1 MRQLMKAI
9 AATAIGAATLLTVQ
23 PASAQV
29 GIDVGVPGVGVR
41 IGEPRYRDRE
51 VYREREDRV
60 RVYDDN
66 RGDCRTVTVR
76 RERDD
81 GTIVTRQERRCD

>member
-1 MRQLMKAI
+1 MRQLMTTFV
-9 AATAIGAATLLTVQ
+9 AAAIGAATFLTVQ

-29 GIDVGVPGVGVR
+29 GIDVGVPGAGVR
-41 IGEPRYRDRE
+41 IGEPRYRD
-51 VYREREDRV
+51 REDRV

-81 GTIVTRQERRCD
+81 GSVVTRRERRCD

>member
-1 MRQLMKAI
+1 MRKLMTTI
-9 AATAIGAATLLTVQ
+9 AAAAIGAATLLTVQ

-29 GIDVGVPGVGVR
+29 GIELGGPGVGVR
-41 IGEPRYRDRE
+41 IGEPRDRYRD
-51 VYREREDRV
+51 REDRV
-60 RVYDDN
+60 RVYDSN

>member
-1 MRQLMKAI
+1 MRKLMTTI
-9 AATAIGAATLLTVQ
+9 AAAAIGAATLLTVQ

-29 GIDVGVPGVGVR
+29 GIELGGPGVGVR
-41 IGEPRYRDRE
+41 IGEPRYRDRGD
-51 VYREREDRV
+51 REDRV
-60 RVYDDN
+60 RVYDQN

-76 RERDD
+76 KERDD